1 MSQGIAHYQV
11 GETFD
16 DFLLIISANKSV
28 ASNGKPFL
36 ALLLRDRTGEIDARL
51 WGAKKED
58 ETLFTKG
65 VLVKVSGEIGQ
76 FRNKPQLK
84 IHHIRQAQEEDGVDV
99 KQFIEKAPVS
109 VEWLEEQIKEFLF
122 EMTNASLQRLTRY
135 FVKEYYEDLFTYPA
149 ATRNH
154 HNYVSGLAHHIVTM
168 LRMGKEIGAIYP
180 EVNKDLLYAGIIVHD
195 LGKIKELSNPE
206 SPEYTT
212 EGRLLGH
219 ISLMVEEVETA
230 ARELQIEGEEVMALK
245 HLVLSHHGKTEW
257 GSPKPPYIREA
268 EILHYIDMLDSRIQ
282 MMNASLRKTKPGTFT
297 EKIFPLEQRSFYK
310 PSFESE

>member
-1 MSQGIAHYQV
+1 MSKGIAHYQV

-16 DFLLIISANKSV
+16 DFLLITSANKSV

-65 VLVKVSGEIGQ
+65 VMVKVSGEIGQ

-99 KQFIEKAPVS
+99 KQFVEKAPVS

-122 EMTNASLQRLTRY
+122 EMTNANLQRLTRY
-135 FVKEYYEDLFTYPA
+135 FVKEYNEDLFTYPA

-168 LRMGKEIGAIYP
+168 LRLGREVGEIYP

-195 LGKIKELSNPE
+195 LGKIRELSDPD
-206 SPEYTT
+206 SPGYTT

-219 ISLMVEEVETA
+219 ITIMAEEVERA
-230 ARELQIEGEEVMALK
+230 ARELHIEGEEVLALK
-245 HLVLSHHGKTEW
+245 HLVLSHHGKNEW
-257 GSPKPPYIREA
+257 GSPKTPHIREA

-282 MMNASLRKTKPGTFT
+282 MMNTALQKTKPGTFT

>member
-1 MSQGIAHYQV
+1 MSKGIAHYQV

-16 DFLLIISANKSV
+16 DFLLITSANKSI

-58 ETLFTKG
+58 ETLFKKG
-65 VLVKVSGEIGQ
+65 VLVKVSGEISQ

-84 IHHIRQAQEEDGVDV
+84 IQHIRQALEEDGREV
-99 KQFIEKAPVS
+99 KQFVEEAPVS
-109 VEWLEEQIKEFLF
+109 VEWLEDQIKEFMF
-122 EMTNASLQRLTRY
+122 EMTNANLQRLTRY
-135 FVKEYYEDLFTYPA
+135 FVKEYNEELFTYPA

-154 HNYVSGLAHHIVTM
+154 HNYVSGLAHHVVTM
-168 LRMGKEIGAIYP
+168 LRLAREIGGIYP

-195 LGKIKELSNPE
+195 LGKIRELSDPD
-206 SPEYTT
+206 SPEYTI

-219 ISLMVEEVETA
+219 ISIMVEEIQHA
-230 ARELQIEGEEVMALK
+230 ASELHIEGEEVMALK
-245 HLVLSHHGKTEW
+245 HLVLSHHGKGEW

-268 EILHYIDMLDSRIQ
+268 EILHQIDMLDSRIQ
-282 MMNASLRKTKPGTFT
+282 MMNTSLQKTKPGSFT
-297 EKIFPLEQRSFYK
+297 ERIYSLEQRSFYK
-310 PSFESE
+310 PLFEME